1 MESRRPSSSPGG
13 SGQRRRL
20 LREEMLV
27 VVGLFVL
34 AFAGFRVAKNREVG
48 DSRYTILLAQ
58 TLLHHGDFA
67 LDRYHLP
74 ETATVE
80 GRLRADYHLEQVGGH
95 WYYAFPAGSSI
106 LSVPFVAALNLVGVS
121 ATRPDGTYDQEREMR
136 IDVFLA
142 NLLMAIL
149 VIVVYATARLLLP
162 RPWSALVATI
172 AAFGTQ
178 VFSSTSR
185 ALWSD
190 TWGMVL
196 IGVCVFLLLRAE
208 VTRGRAFP
216 ALLGTL
222 AGWAYWVRPT
232 NALPLAAIAIF
243 LAVTRPRELAKFL
256 GAVAL
261 WLAALALYSWHHFH
275 RLLPAYFSPG
285 RLPFSRFFVAMAGNL
300 VSPSRGLLVFVP
312 ILIPV
317 GFLIVR
323 NWRQV
328 RHQRLALLSASV
340 VVLHLVL
347 VSGFDHWWG
356 GHSYGARLTA
366 GLLPWLAL
374 LGVLAV
380 DVMRSTER
388 ARAGAA
394 VVAGVLGATSIFMNS
409 VGAFSEDALRWNV
422 IPLNVDSHPER
433 LWSLRNPQFLAP
445 FLEPAGPFP
454 VMPPAELRL
463 VSFDADK
470 YLGLGWGNPDED
482 YRWTDGHRATIRFG
496 GSEDMPGLLRLEVKP
511 YLADGRVR
519 EQRLEVW
526 INGHQLQ
533 VIQLD
538 SPEFTWHE
546 IQVPR
551 ETLRRESVLNLLVPD
566 AISPSKIGLS
576 KDRRTL
582 GVAVRALRWSQPG
595 PPA

>member
-1 MESRRPSSSPGG
+1 
-13 SGQRRRL
+13 
-20 LREEMLV
+20 
-27 VVGLFVL
+27 
-34 AFAGFRVAKNREVG
+34 
-48 DSRYTILLAQ
+48 
-58 TLLHHGDFA
+58 
-67 LDRYHLP
+67 
-74 ETATVE
+74 
-80 GRLRADYHLEQVGGH
+80 
-95 WYYAFPAGSSI
+95 
-106 LSVPFVAALNLVGVS
+106 
-121 ATRPDGTYDQEREMR
+121 
-136 IDVFLA
+136 
-142 NLLMAIL
+142 
-149 VIVVYATARLLLP
+149 
-162 RPWSALVATI
+162 
-172 AAFGTQ
+172 
-178 VFSSTSR
+178 
-185 ALWSD
+185 
-190 TWGMVL
+190 
-196 IGVCVFLLLRAE
+196 
-208 VTRGRAFP
+208 
-216 ALLGTL
+216 
-222 AGWAYWVRPT
+222 
-232 NALPLAAIAIF
+232 
-243 LAVTRPRELAKFL
+243 
-256 GAVAL
+256 
-261 WLAALALYSWHHFH
+261 
-275 RLLPAYFSPG
+275 
-285 RLPFSRFFVAMAGNL
+285 
-300 VSPSRGLLVFVP
+300 
-312 ILIPV
+312 
-317 GFLIVR
+317 
-323 NWRQV
+323 
-328 RHQRLALLSASV
+328 
-340 VVLHLVL
+340 
-347 VSGFDHWWG
+347 
-356 GHSYGARLTA
+356 
-366 GLLPWLAL
+366 L

-470 YLGLGWGNPDED
+470 YLDLGWGNPDED
-482 YRWTDGHRATIRFG
+482 YHWTDGHRATIRFSE
-496 GSEDMPGLLRLEVKP
+496 SEDMPGLLRLEVKP